1 MAKDK
6 QNTWFCLL
14 LFICTCRYK
23 ECMHCIKCL
32 IIYIFLLNF
41 FIKNLYKSFLIS
53 HLVTD
58 LSTLPACNSSGGNPV
73 LQDCSFTFQ
82 DHSMLI
88 LVKLTVGNYS
98 KNLQTFYMVK
108 VKSVCDVSVPLL
120 LHGAECRK

>member
-41 FIKNLYKSFLIS
+41 FIKNLYKSFLIM

-58 LSTLPACNSSGGNPV
+58 LSTLPSSSGTNHPW
-73 LQDCSFTFQ
+73 CS
-82 DHSMLI
+82 
-88 LVKLTVGNYS
+88 
-98 KNLQTFYMVK
+98 
-108 VKSVCDVSVPLL
+108 VSVVPAVPGQHLVSDSAKEKCCGISVYFQCNL
-120 LHGAECRK
+120 FYLHIDKRDNHQEQAIKTLF